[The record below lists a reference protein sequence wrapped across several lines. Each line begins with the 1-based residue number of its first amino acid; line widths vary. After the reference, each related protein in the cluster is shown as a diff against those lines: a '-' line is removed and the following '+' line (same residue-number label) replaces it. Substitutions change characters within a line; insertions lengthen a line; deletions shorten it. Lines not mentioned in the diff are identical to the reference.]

1 MSNPFAHIELTT
13 SDLGAAKKFYKKLFD
28 WKLDDM
34 KSGDGMVY
42 TMIKPGKG
50 PGGGMQA
57 KPMPEA
63 PVTWMPY
70 VEVPDVKRAI
80 AKATKL
86 GAKPVLPF
94 MDIGSMGTIGVFLDP
109 AGAMLGVWAKA
120 PPKKSAKKAKKAK
133 K

>member
-50 PGGGMQA
+50 PGGGMQG

-70 VEVPDVKRAI
+70 VEVADVKKAM

-86 GAKPVLPF
+86 GATAALPF
-94 MDIGSMGTIGVFLDP
+94 MDIGAMGTIGVFIDP

-120 PPKKSAKKAKKAK
+120 PPKAKKAKKAK

>member
-1 MSNPFAHIELTT
+1 MANAFAHIELTT

-28 WKLDDM
+28 WKLKDM
-34 KSGDGMVY
+34 PMGPPGSPVY

-70 VEVPDVKRAI
+70 VEVPDVKKAI

-94 MDIGSMGTIGVFLDP
+94 MDIGAMGTIGVFLDP
-109 AGAMLGVWAKA
+109 AGA
-120 PPKKSAKKAKKAK
+120 
-133 K
+133 